1 MGSRFRALDF
11 ARELDTSIIKPA
23 LTVADQRMR
32 VRGLVGGAVE
42 VGKRAACLWVWAIL
56 WFWLRLLNRVVY
68 VFSKE
73 PSMEV
78 LGKLGSAV
86 EERRLSQDKF
96 DKQQLELQQQILQ
109 QQMAESPSDT
119 QEDGLQPMPGQIGTD
134 YESHYASARTSSR
147 KSSGFNF
154 IAP

>member
-96 DKQQLELQQQILQ
+96 DKQQVELQRLMSQ
-109 QQMAESPSDT
+109 QQQQQKDGSP
-119 QEDGLQPMPGQIGTD
+119 QEDGTQPTIRWVGTD
-134 YESHYASARTSSR
+134 YESHYASARTARR
-147 KSSGFNF
+147 KSSSFNF